1 MKTIAAILIFYKRGE
16 KPAAGGKACRFFIY
30 LLKLTGNMVTASQT
44 LKIYELLNKHFK
56 NEEDAKR
63 LVQEIEQVIDVKFDS
78 AKDRLATK
86 EDLSK
91 LEIRIEQGFKDQL
104 KWLIVLM
111 LGFSSLII
119 ALIKLT

>member
-1 MKTIAAILIFYKRGE
+1 
-16 KPAAGGKACRFFIY
+16 
-30 LLKLTGNMVTASQT
+30 MVTASQT

-56 NEEDAKR
+56 NEEDAKM
-63 LVQEIEQVIDVKFDS
+63 LVQEIEQFIEAKFDS

-104 KWLIVLM
+104 KWLIILM
-111 LGFSSLII
+111 MGFSSLII